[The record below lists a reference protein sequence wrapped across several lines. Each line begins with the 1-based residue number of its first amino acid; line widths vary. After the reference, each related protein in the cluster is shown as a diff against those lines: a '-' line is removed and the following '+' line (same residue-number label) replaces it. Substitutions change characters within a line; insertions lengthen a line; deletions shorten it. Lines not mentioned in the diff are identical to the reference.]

1 MTKFYRLTL
10 LLIVIN
16 IFNLNAQ
23 NDTSFYKK
31 ENFFRR
37 IGNDGKLTVQT
48 IGYTYAQPFR
58 WKKRDWM
65 RFGGSIAISAAITLV
80 DEPISDWFLRNQTS
94 KLDGIADIGDFL
106 GQPEHNY
113 PFMFA
118 VWGTGVIF
126 NNEWLRDTGILLF
139 ASVTTSG
146 ILQTLAKDVV
156 GRARPEAGTGAYA
169 FKPFGGR
176 AYHSFPSGHTMLAL
190 ATAWIMAHQVKFM
203 PLKVVFYGI
212 PILVGLSR
220 IYDQAHFTSDV
231 LLGSALGIACA
242 EAVIRLYPTFKKK
255 LRDKQ
260 GLSFMPTGTGFSLAY
275 RF

>member
-1 MTKFYRLTL
+1 MTKIYRFIFL
-10 LLIVIN
+10 LLIVSTSS
-16 IFNLNAQ
+16 LYAQ
-23 NDTSFYKK
+23 NDTITFKK

-37 IGNDGKLTVQT
+37 IGNDAKLTAQT
-48 IGYTYAQPFR
+48 IGHTYAQPFH
-58 WKKRDWM
+58 WKKRDWL
-65 RFGGSIAISAAITLV
+65 RFGGAIAISAAITVV
-80 DEPISDWFLRNQTS
+80 DEPISDFFLRNQRS
-94 KLDGIADIGDFL
+94 GLSRIADAGDFL

-118 VWGTGVIF
+118 VWGSGVIF
-126 NNEWLRDTGILLF
+126 KNEWLRDTGIMLF

-190 ATAWIMAHQVKFM
+190 ATSWIMAHQVNFL
-203 PLKVVFYGI
+203 PLKIVFYGL
-212 PILVGLSR
+212 PVLVGWSR

-231 LLGSALGIACA
+231 LLGSALGVACA
-242 EAVIRLYPTFKKK
+242 EAVIRLYPKFKKR
-255 LRDKQ
+255 LRDNQ
-260 GLSFMPTGTGFSLAY
+260 GLTFFPTGNGFRLAY